1 MKKESLFPLVFGLIL
16 GVLLMFF
23 WQLGVK
29 LNEQNTRLKSIEQ
42 VSQANSQ
49 TIQEIINF
57 ISAATSPNQENML
70 EGQDQMFIEE

>member
-1 MKKESLFPLVFGLIL
+1 MKKETLFPLIFGLIL

-23 WQLGVK
+23 WQLGSK
-29 LNEQNTRLKSIEQ
+29 LNEQNNRLAQIEQ

-57 ISAATSPNQENML
+57 ISAASTPNQETML
-70 EGQDQMFIEE
+70 EGQEQIFIEE

>member
-1 MKKESLFPLVFGLIL
+1 MKKESLFPLIFGLIL

-29 LNEQNTRLKSIEQ
+29 LNEQNTRLKNIEQ

-57 ISAATSPNQENML
+57 ISAATSPSQENML